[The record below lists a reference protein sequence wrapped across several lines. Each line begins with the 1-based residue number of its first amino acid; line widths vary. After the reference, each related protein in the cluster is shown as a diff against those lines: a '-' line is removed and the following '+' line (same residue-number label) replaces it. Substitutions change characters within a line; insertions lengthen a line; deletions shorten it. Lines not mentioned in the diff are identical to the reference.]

1 LPSSTSGRQIEI
13 DLVPGGYRIDW
24 ETVKRSGSPDLF
36 IPLAPLRPAVKSSVP
51 ASRIRLANHAEVNSR
66 GQYVLYWMVANRRA
80 SWNYSLDRALDWA
93 EELAKPLLIFEA
105 LRPDYRWNCPRF
117 HQFIIDGMQD
127 NAAALGD
134 TPARYYP
141 YLQPTPDAGRG
152 AISALAAEACVVV
165 SDDFPC
171 FFLPQMHAAAG
182 KQIPVS
188 LELIDSNGIYPMR
201 STQRVFSRAVDFRR
215 HLQKN
220 IRPHLAEAPA
230 ANPWQRR
237 KIPAFKPSNLPANF
251 TRRWPEVGDF
261 KKVKLA
267 DFPLDHAVQPI
278 AGVRGGA
285 QAAEQRLSE
294 FLKRRLND
302 YDEARNDPAQAGT
315 SELSSYLHFGHIS
328 SHQVFARLMKAAG
341 WCEEHLAPKAT
352 GSNTGWWGV
361 PPSVEAYLDQLLT
374 WRELGYNCCALTDNY
389 DQYESLPGWAQK
401 TLADHAGD
409 KRPYRYSLEQFE
421 AARTHDSLWNA
432 AQRQLVRE
440 GRIQNYLRMLWGKK
454 VLEWTASPREALE
467 ILIQL
472 NNKYALDG
480 RNPNSYSGIFWV
492 LGRYD
497 RAWGPERPIF
507 GKIRYMSSDN
517 TARKIDVR
525 QYVKTWG
532 PE

>member
-1 LPSSTSGRQIEI
+1 
-13 DLVPGGYRIDW
+13 
-24 ETVKRSGSPDLF
+24 
-36 IPLAPLRPAVKSSVP
+36 
-51 ASRIRLANHAEVNSR
+51 
-66 GQYVLYWMVANRRA
+66 MVANRRA

-93 EELAKPLLIFEA
+93 EELGKPLLIFEP
-105 LRPDYRWNCPRF
+105 LRPDYQWNSPRF
-117 HQFIIDGMQD
+117 HQFIIDGMRD
-127 NAAALGD
+127 NAAVFAD
-134 TPARYYP
+134 TPVRYYP
-141 YLQPTPDAGRG
+141 YLQPTADVGRG
-152 AISALAAEACVVV
+152 ALACLAGQACIVV

-171 FFLPQMHAAAG
+171 FFLPHMFAAAG
-182 KQIPVS
+182 RQIPVS
-188 LELIDSNGIYPMR
+188 FELVDSNGIYPMR
-201 STQRVFSRAVDFRR
+201 NTHRVFTRAVDFRR

-230 ANPWQRR
+230 ANPWLRR
-237 KIPAFKPSNLPANF
+237 QLVPFKPADLPAHF
-251 TRRWPEVGDF
+251 SRRWPEATNLDKF
-261 KKVKLA
+261 QLA
-267 DFPLDHAVQPI
+267 DLPLDHSVQPV
-278 AGVRGGA
+278 AGIRGGSA
-285 QAAEQRLSE
+285 TAEQRLGE

-315 SELSSYLHFGHIS
+315 SELSPYLHFGHIS
-328 SHQVFARLMKAAG
+328 AHQVFAQLMKAAG
-341 WCEEHLAPKAT
+341 WSEEHLAPKAT
-352 GSNTGWWGV
+352 GSNSGWWGV

-389 DQYESLPGWAQK
+389 DQFESLPNWAQK
-401 TLADHAGD
+401 TLADHAKD
-409 KRPYRYSLEQFE
+409 KRPYHYELEQFE
-421 AARTHDSLWNA
+421 SAQTHDSLWNA

-454 VLEWTASPREALE
+454 ILEWTASPRAALE

-525 QYVKTWG
+525 QYLKNWG
-532 PE
+532 PK